1 MKKTHPSRAH
11 EVSGYSRR
19 RAWATVLARRASMPP
34 AALDPPSA
42 RIAPDRQP
50 VEHLVLV
57 LRVLQRRLAEA
68 HVDLKKIPELVSTVL
83 GVDQIPR
90 NILLRFGRAISRRSS
105 GAALIPEW
113 KWHCESKMHLNS
125 TQVVRS
131 CGTTFLT
138 LTLFL
143 HP

>member
-1 MKKTHPSRAH
+1 
-11 EVSGYSRR
+11 VSGFSRR
-19 RAWATVLARRASMPP
+19 RTRATVLARRASMLP

-42 RIAPDRQP
+42 RIAPDSQP
-50 VEHLVLV
+50 VEHLVLVLV
-57 LRVLQRRLAEA
+57 LRVLQRRLAES
-68 HVDLKKIPELVSTVL
+68 HVDLKQIPELVSTVL

-90 NILLRFGRAISRRSS
+90 NTLLRFGCPISRRSS
-105 GAALIPEW
+105 GAALIPQW
-113 KWHCESKMHLNS
+113 KWHCEPKMHLNS

-143 HP
+143 HPGAP